1 MTEPVRPAN
10 PSLREIPVPA
20 GSDVDL
26 RLGSNRLNIRTG
38 RDGVVVVRARGGED
52 LDRELEVITGHGYL
66 KVIDGGA
73 GTFRLGPLSLRTGH
87 APDLDVEIPRD
98 VRLSVRTISGDVNA
112 AGITGPSRWTT
123 AAGDLRL
130 ALDGGPV
137 TVETMSGDARIEA
150 TVPLAVTARTV
161 SGDVRVRAPR
171 VLVLDAATTS
181 GDVEIDAALADAS
194 AHTVT
199 SVSGD
204 VRLITGS
211 EVRVE
216 MQSVAGDVKASMPH
230 RTEGSRGRR
239 TVIVGSGR
247 VHVAVRTMS
256 GDVRLRQG
264 QPDNAPPAPAVPFAP
279 PVPAAPLVPVA
290 PPCPSPPRPRP
301 PSPRGPRPPGG
312 AWMLPR
318 RRPPPWLRPRSPQPP
333 PTSPRL
339 PPTPSQTPFPP
350 PTPRPRPS
358 SRSRAR
364 PRRPPGWRTSA
375 WGSSA
380 PSSAA
385 SWTSRPRGSASTP
398 WSRRSPR
405 PRRAGDVMTEDPLD
419 HVIRLVAEGRLTADE
434 ATPILAALDERSG
447 ATAGARTDR
456 ERAGGTG
463 GPRQGPS
470 GHGPAAG
477 TPAGQPAEARD
488 PDATRSL
495 RIEVRDRDRTVVN
508 LRLPLAVGR
517 YALDR
522 VPGLSGD
529 QVARVREALSSGM
542 TGPVLAVDDE
552 SGSVRIV
559 IE

>member
-20 GSDVDL
+20 GGDVDL

-290 PPCPSPPRPRP
+290 PPVPFASAPPAPVTTWPASPRWGMDAAAPATAAVGPTPVATGSADVAAAPADAEPDPVPTADASPTTVVPEPSPAVPAPGVEDERLAILRALE
-301 PSPRGPRPPGG
+301 RGELDVET
-312 AWMLPR
+312 AW
-318 RRPPPWLRPRSPQPP
+318 Q
-333 PTSPRL
+333 RL
-339 PPTPSQTPFPP
+339 DALEPAVTATP
-350 PTPRPRPS
+350 
-358 SRSRAR
+358 
-364 PRRPPGWRTSA
+364 
-375 WGSSA
+375 
-380 PSSAA
+380 A
-385 SWTSRPRGSASTP
+385 SW
-398 WSRRSPR
+398 
-405 PRRAGDVMTEDPLD
+405 
-419 HVIRLVAEGRLTADE
+419 
-434 ATPILAALDERSG
+434 
-447 ATAGARTDR
+447 
-456 ERAGGTG
+456 
-463 GPRQGPS
+463 
-470 GHGPAAG
+470 
-477 TPAGQPAEARD
+477 
-488 PDATRSL
+488 
-495 RIEVRDRDRTVVN
+495 
-508 LRLPLAVGR
+508 
-517 YALDR
+517 
-522 VPGLSGD
+522 
-529 QVARVREALSSGM
+529 
-542 TGPVLAVDDE
+542 
-552 SGSVRIV
+552 
-559 IE
+559 